1 MTRAVDWDD
10 LAGWGHHEPH
20 ESVTGSWLDAE
31 VSR

>member
-1 MTRAVDWDD
+1 MSAIDWDD
-10 LAGWGHHEPH
+10 VAAWGHHEVH